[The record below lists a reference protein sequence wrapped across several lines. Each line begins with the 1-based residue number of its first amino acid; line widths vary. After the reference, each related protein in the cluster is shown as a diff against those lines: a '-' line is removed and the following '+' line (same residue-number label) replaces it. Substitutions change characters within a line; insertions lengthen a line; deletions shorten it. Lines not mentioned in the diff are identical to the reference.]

1 MYTILQNKTI
11 TLGPGERLFCHHNS
25 RNNIREICLLE
36 DCAITFE
43 NIGKHKKWNKTFA
56 YLPFVTYMNQNFYL
70 SMKLFP
76 YLVYYCLLLISSTCT
91 LFKQVMKDTA
101 TILKQHH
108 YPTKFRDIIPVKGIA
123 EPQKV
128 YTILKPSDT
137 GSNPLSQRRG
147 SMAVAAPSM
156 KTFNDVV
163 QKLMKSP
170 STRHRLK
177 QDSMDEP
184 DSAVSKPL

>member
-1 MYTILQNKTI
+1 M
-11 TLGPGERLFCHHNS
+11 
-25 RNNIREICLLE
+25 
-36 DCAITFE
+36 
-43 NIGKHKKWNKTFA
+43 
-56 YLPFVTYMNQNFYL
+56 FVT
-70 SMKLFP
+70 
-76 YLVYYCLLLISSTCT
+76 
-91 LFKQVMKDTA
+91 
-101 TILKQHH
+101 H
-108 YPTKFRDIIPVKGIA
+108 IIPAHFVQTGHEGYSNYTKTASLPNKVPRYHTGEGDSRA
-123 EPQKV
+123 TKV